1 MKNLLKDKEND
12 GNLKYR
18 ISEKTKA
25 QSDLNINALMANV
38 ETLYENCIKNMNSES
53 NNDSDNNDS
62 NDNDSNDND
71 SNDNESNDN
80 ESNDNESNDNHS
92 DIELHL
98 RSEILA
104 TSLHYESNINR
115 DKLEQI
121 CNYYKIQHRK
131 KKKPDLAKDLAIFE
145 HDACNYSIVEKRKRL
160 WQNIA
165 ELKQDD
171 YFKQYITF
179 NV

>member
-1 MKNLLKDKEND
+1 MKDLLKEND

-18 ISEKTKA
+18 ISEKTKVH
-25 QSDLNINALMANV
+25 SDVNIKTLMADV
-38 ETLYENCIKNMNSES
+38 EILYEKCMENMNSES
-53 NNDSDNNDS
+53 EHNSNEDSNEDS
-62 NDNDSNDND
+62 NDNSNEDSNEDSNDNSNED
-71 SNDNESNDN
+71 SNEDSNN
-80 ESNDNESNDNHS
+80 NSN
-92 DIELHL
+92 DIELQL

-145 HDACNYSIVEKRKRL
+145 HDACNYSIVEKRKRF

-171 YFKQYITF
+171 FFKQYITF

>member
-1 MKNLLKDKEND
+1 MKNLLKEND

-25 QSDLNINALMANV
+25 HSDVNINTLMADV
-38 ETLYENCIKNMNSES
+38 EMLYEKCMENMNSES
-53 NNDSDNNDS
+53 DNNSDDNG
-62 NDNDSNDND
+62 NDNSDDNSD
-71 SNDNESNDN
+71 DNGR
-80 ESNDNESNDNHS
+80 
-92 DIELHL
+92 DIELQL

-104 TSLHYESNINR
+104 TSLHYESNLNR
-115 DKLEQI
+115 DKLEKI

-171 YFKQYITF
+171 FFKQYITF